1 MTGAKHP
8 IADANRVS
16 TVLKQVLGP
25 DRFPVKVDEVAM
37 EYSQQ
42 RFPKSP
48 VAKVDGQDLAGFD
61 GMLTAN
67 ASRSKWL
74 ILYNSAVRSSGRKRF
89 TIAHEFGHYM
99 LHAEQQDHFECSDA
113 DIETGGDRRNIETE
127 ADLFASTLLMPLDD
141 FRKQVASQ
149 PVSFDLLGHCADRYG
164 VSLTAA
170 ALRWTEIA
178 EKRTVLVAS
187 RDDHMLW
194 AKSNNAAFKSGAYFP
209 TRKSTIEVPR
219 TSVAHSSNCVDT
231 CQTETVK
238 ANVWFAREP
247 ATTPVTV
254 MTMVSEHYEY
264 TLTLLLMPDAE
275 WRVPQYDEEEPLED
289 TFDRFIHNGQPL
301 VR

>member
-8 IADANRVS
+8 IAEANRVS

-37 EYSQQ
+37 EYSRQ
-42 RFPKSP
+42 RFPKSL

-74 ILYNSAVRSSGRKRF
+74 ILYNSAVRSAGRKRF

-99 LHAEQQDHFECSDA
+99 LHAEQQDHFECRDD

-127 ADLFASTLLMPLDD
+127 ADVFASTLLMPLDD
-141 FRKQVASQ
+141 FRKQVAGE
-149 PVSFDLLGHCADRYG
+149 PVNFDLLGHCADRYG

-170 ALRWTEIA
+170 ALRWTQIA
-178 EKRTVLVAS
+178 ERRVVLVAS

-194 AKSNNAAFKSGAYFP
+194 AKSNTAAFKSGAYFP

-247 ATTPVTV
+247 DTTTVTV
-254 MTMVSEHYEY
+254 MTMVSGQYDY

-275 WRVPQYDEEEPLED
+275 WRLPRHDDEEPLED